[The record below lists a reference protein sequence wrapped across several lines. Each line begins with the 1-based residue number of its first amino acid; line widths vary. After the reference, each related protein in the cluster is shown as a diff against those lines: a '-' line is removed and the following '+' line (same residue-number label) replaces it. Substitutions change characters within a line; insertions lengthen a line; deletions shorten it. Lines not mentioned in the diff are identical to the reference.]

1 MSQLAEGASSGLSL
15 RINEIFH
22 SLQGEARF
30 AGARCAFVR
39 LTGCPLRCQ
48 YCDTEYAFKSGK
60 LLSFSEIKKH
70 IESFSVQHVCVTG
83 GEPLAQPACLQ
94 LLTELCDA
102 GYCVSLETSGALD
115 ISKCDSRVTIIMDIK
130 TPDSKEHKRN
140 LWANLAHLKSTDM
153 LKFVICSADDYLWSK
168 QMLTQHNLPDLA
180 EIWFSPSYQQLA
192 ISDLADWIIRDK
204 LPGRLQSQ
212 LHKAIWGDVAG
223 K

>member
-168 QMLTQHNLPDLA
+168 QMLTQYNLPDLA

-204 LPGRLQSQ
+204 LPVRLQSQ

>member
-204 LPGRLQSQ
+204 LPVRLQSQ